1 MPSFHVRVPHALS
14 LASVQAR
21 IDRLLA
27 GLQAGEVPEIDTLES
42 RWSDN
47 ELHLRWQTR
56 GLVLQG
62 RLVIQAAQVEVS
74 GTLPLAAALFRGRL
88 ERTIREELSRVLADD
103 PPQEGPTRS
112 FAPPAP

>member
-14 LASVQAR
+14 VPIAQAR
-21 IDRLLA
+21 IDQLLA
-27 GLQAGEVPEIDTLES
+27 KLQAEGPADLEALES

-62 RLVIQAAQVEVS
+62 TLVVQSAHVEVAGS
-74 GTLPLAAALFRGRL
+74 LPLAAALFRGRI
-88 ERTIREELSRVLADD
+88 ERTIRDELLRVLAEE
-103 PPQEGPTRS
+103 P
-112 FAPPAP
+112 PPA

>member
-14 LASVQAR
+14 IPHVQSRLAQ
-21 IDRLLA
+21 LLA
-27 GLQAGEVPEIDTLES
+27 NLQAGEVPDLDTLES

-62 RLVIQAAQVEVS
+62 TLVIHAAHVEVT
-74 GTLPLAAALFRGRL
+74 GTLPLAAALFRGRI

-103 PPQEGPTRS
+103 PPQDGTAR
-112 FAPPAP
+112 FVARLPP

>member
-1 MPSFHVRVPHALS
+1 MPSFHVRVPHSLS
-14 LASVQAR
+14 PQSVQTR

-27 GLQAGEVPEIDTLES
+27 SFTSGEIPDIHTLES

-62 RLVIQAAQVEVS
+62 TLVIQATYVEVS
-74 GTLPLAAALFRGRL
+74 GALPLAAALFRGRL
-88 ERTIREELSRVLADD
+88 ERTIREELSRVLAEE
-103 PPQEGPTRS
+103 PPPG
-112 FAPPAP
+112 